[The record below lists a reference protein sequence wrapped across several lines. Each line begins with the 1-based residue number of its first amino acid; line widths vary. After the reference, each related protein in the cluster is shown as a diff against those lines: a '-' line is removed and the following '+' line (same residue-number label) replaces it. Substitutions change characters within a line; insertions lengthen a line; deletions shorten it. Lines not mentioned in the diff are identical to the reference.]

1 MKDKIAILLPNLR
14 GGGVERTRLS
24 LADEFIN
31 LGYEVEFV
39 LMNLSG
45 ELINEAERKF
55 NIIDLGV
62 SRLRNIPFALLKY
75 LKNNRPNFLLAA
87 IWPLSVIAAIS
98 VFFSH
103 RCKVLISE
111 HNNLTKQYHKWGFI
125 NWLTLRT
132 STVIGYRLADSR
144 IAVSMGVLN
153 DISKLSFLSKK
164 KFQVIPNPLRQFP
177 KLEDEAIQKAHKLW
191 SCTRGTRILT
201 VGSLKKQK
209 KIMSYSYM
217 LLQK

>member
-1 MKDKIAILLPNLR
+1 MAF
-14 GGGVERTRLS
+14 V
-24 LADEFIN
+24 
-31 LGYEVEFV
+31 GY
-39 LMNLSG
+39 SC
-45 ELINEAERKF
+45 
-55 NIIDLGV
+55 NI
-62 SRLRNIPFALLKY
+62 S
-75 LKNNRPNFLLAA
+75 
-87 IWPLSVIAAIS
+87 
-98 VFFSH
+98 FFSSH

-153 DISKLSFLSKK
+153 DISNYHSYQK

-201 VGSLKKQK
+201 VGSLKNK

>member
-1 MKDKIAILLPNLR
+1 MAF
-14 GGGVERTRLS
+14 V
-24 LADEFIN
+24 
-31 LGYEVEFV
+31 GY
-39 LMNLSG
+39 SC
-45 ELINEAERKF
+45 
-55 NIIDLGV
+55 NI
-62 SRLRNIPFALLKY
+62 S
-75 LKNNRPNFLLAA
+75 
-87 IWPLSVIAAIS
+87 
-98 VFFSH
+98 FFSSH

-209 KIMSYSYM
+209 NHELLLYAFAKIKKNNSRLMIVGDGDNHKSLKSLAHKLDITSKIIFAGFKESFTFLLYGCLFFLQIMRVLAM
-217 LLQK
+217 LF